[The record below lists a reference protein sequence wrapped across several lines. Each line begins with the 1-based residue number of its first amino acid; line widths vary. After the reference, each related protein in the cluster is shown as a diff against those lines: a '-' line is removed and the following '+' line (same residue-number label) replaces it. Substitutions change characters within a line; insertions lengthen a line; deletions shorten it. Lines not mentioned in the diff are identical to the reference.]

1 MFFSIN
7 TRNIFP
13 SLLFLSIT
21 ICSAQHK
28 PSNFIYYQEGED
40 IKLKMDVFF
49 PKGYIKDKKYPCLVF
64 YFGGGWL
71 SGKTGYFSKQ
81 ARYFASRG
89 MICYLPQYRTKNS
102 HQVIPKV
109 CLQDAKTAMR
119 FLKSNAD
126 TLSIDTS
133 KIVAVGGS
141 VGGHLAAAITFT
153 TKINNSTDD
162 LSISTV
168 PNALILYNPIVD
180 NGPEGYGY
188 NRVKDYYLDFSPIH
202 NITNYAPPTLFM
214 LGTQDQNV
222 TVSTAIK
229 YKKKMN
235 RIKSRCDMWFFP
247 NQKRSFF
254 NYNNSKAEGVTNY
267 NYYKTIYEADKFL
280 ISLGFLEGEPT
291 VEVPETKIEFQA
303 HLEK

>member
-1 MFFSIN
+1 MFFSILI
-7 TRNIFP
+7 RNIF
-13 SLLFLSIT
+13 SLSFLLAIT
-21 ICSAQHK
+21 FCSSQQR
-28 PSNFIYYQEGED
+28 SSFIYYQENEMV
-40 IKLKMDVFF
+40 KLKMDVFY
-49 PKGYIKDKKYPCLVF
+49 PKNYSKDKKYPCMVF

-71 SGKTGYFSKQ
+71 SGKTGFFAKQ

-89 MICYLPQYRTKNS
+89 MICFLPQYRTKNS
-102 HQVIPKV
+102 HQATPKI

-126 TLSIDTS
+126 TLFIDTT
-133 KIVAVGGS
+133 KIVAIGGS
-141 VGGHLAAAITFT
+141 VGGHLAAATAFT

-168 PNALILYNPIVD
+168 PNALILFNPVID
-180 NGPEGYGY
+180 NGPDGYAY

-202 NITNYAPPTLFM
+202 NIGKYAPPTLFM
-214 LGTQDQNV
+214 LGTQDHILS
-222 TVSTAIK
+222 VSTAIK

-247 NQKRSFF
+247 KQKHSFY
-254 NYNNSKAEGVTNY
+254 NYNNSKNEEVTNY
-267 NYYKTIYEADKFL
+267 NYYKTIYESDKFL
-280 ISLGFLEGEPT
+280 VSLDFLEGEPT
-291 VEVPETKIEFQA
+291 IEVPQTKVEFQA